1 MGADF
6 KPLRRAK
13 HHLPQPDEP
22 GLYIHVRECRPAGLE
37 KPIGAILF
45 VHGATFA
52 SAIWDIG
59 MPGMSFLERAA
70 QLGMTS
76 YALDVRGYAGSPSR
90 AMAEADAPY
99 ARAQQAVR
107 DIDLVVDFIRSREG
121 CERILL
127 VGGSWGSITGG
138 SYAAG
143 AGKRKLSGLVLHAP
157 IFAEPNPGWLDLIAD
172 PADRKRANPA
182 LGAFRLVTEAEA
194 SIRWDAEIPEG
205 STEQFR
211 DEAVLGA
218 IMQDEIAAGLRP
230 GADMPSA
237 LKVPNGALLDLFEA
251 YSRRPL
257 YEPAD
262 IAMPTLLLRGS
273 RDTTSTRSDA
283 LALFDRLGTRV
294 KRYVEISHGTHFI
307 GAERQAWQVQEAV
320 LAFAGSIFVG
330 RAAAF

>member
-6 KPLRRAK
+6 TPVRRAA

-22 GLYIHVRECRPAGLE
+22 ELRIHVRECRPAEPGR
-37 KPIGAILF
+37 PAGAILF

-59 MPGMSFLERAA
+59 LPGMSFLERAA
-70 QLGMTS
+70 QVGMAA
-76 YALDVRGYAGSPSR
+76 YALDVRGYADSPSQ
-90 AMAEADAPY
+90 AMAKAAAPY

-107 DIDLVVDFIRSREG
+107 DIDLVADFIRSREG

-127 VGGSWGSITGG
+127 VGGSWGTITGG
-138 SYAAG
+138 CYAAG
-143 AGKRKLSGLVLHAP
+143 AGKGKLSGLVLHAP
-157 IFAEPNPGWLDLIAD
+157 IFAETNSGWLDLIAD
-172 PADRKRANPA
+172 PGNRQRPNPA
-182 LGAFRLVTEAEA
+182 LGAFRQVTEAEA
-194 SIRWDAEIPEG
+194 RIRWDAEIPEG
-205 STEQFR
+205 SVAQFR
-211 DEAVLGA
+211 DETVLA
-218 IMQDEIAAGLRP
+218 AMMRDEIAAGLPP
-230 GADMPSA
+230 GADVPSA
-237 LKVPNGALLDLFEA
+237 LRVPNGALLDLFEA
-251 YSRRPL
+251 YSLRPL
-257 YEPAD
+257 YDPAD
-262 IAMPTLLLRGS
+262 ITMPTLLLRGS

-320 LAFAGSIFVG
+320 LAFAGSIFLA